1 MNDYIDEKTK
11 ARIKDAV
18 KQTQAQ
24 TEEAAAQTAA
34 QVGGLLRIGAQ
45 KLREA
50 AEKAKEAIQRDI
62 DSRP

>member
-11 ARIKDAV
+11 ERIKAAL
-18 KQTQAQ
+18 KQTQTQ
-24 TEEAAAQTAA
+24 TEDAASKTAA
-34 QVGGLLRIGAQ
+34 QVGGLLRVGAR

>member
-1 MNDYIDEKTK
+1 VNNYFDERIK
-11 ARIKDAV
+11 ARIKEAL

-24 TEEAAAQTAA
+24 TEDAAAQTAT
-34 QVGGLLRIGAQ
+34 QVGGLLRVGAQ

-50 AEKAKEAIQRDI
+50 ADKAKDAIQRDI